1 MAAVR
6 RRWTWLRGSRLA
18 RVETTAFLASLLPLL
33 VTWAAGLMSPGPD
46 LFVVLYRSLAGSRR
60 EGIAAA
66 LGITTSVGFYL
77 ALAFAGL
84 GLLMRTVPWLGS
96 ALQIAGGAVLIWM
109 GWGALR
115 GWYAARNNP
124 AIINAGGDWEKRA
137 KEQQDAAEQH
147 AAAPQASNAAP
158 SANPAHSS
166 STAQPSRTA
175 PQGGPAILGFWG
187 SWWRGCVTNLAN
199 PKFLIYITA
208 MFAPFIAVERPLW
221 QVSALLVLL
230 LACTFG
236 WFALI
241 AFIAGAP
248 ALRTRMERWLQ
259 HLDLFAGLVFC
270 ALGLWFMIHGII
282 EVFS

>member
-1 MAAVR
+1 M
-6 RRWTWLRGSRLA
+6 
-18 RVETTAFLASLLPLL
+18 ETTAFLASLLPLL

-137 KEQQDAAEQH
+137 KEQQDAAD
-147 AAAPQASNAAP
+147 QASNAAP

-282 EVFS
+282 EVFT